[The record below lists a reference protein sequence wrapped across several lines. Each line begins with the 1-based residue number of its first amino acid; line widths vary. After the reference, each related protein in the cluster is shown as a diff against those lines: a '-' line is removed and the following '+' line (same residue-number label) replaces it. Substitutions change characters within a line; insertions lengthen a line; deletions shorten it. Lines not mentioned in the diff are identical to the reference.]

1 MPGPP
6 TRVCPPTHPATFS
19 PGWCSPRSVLPDVGA
34 AGDNGSVTFVQPML
48 PLWENERR
56 ENERARELD
65 HTDRIVADS
74 TNRFAWLKARA
85 KGVTATDVARLSSTR
100 ALRGVAM
107 EKLLGTGFGGNA
119 FTDHGRDR
127 EPEIARWTRGVYGM
141 EPSSALFHSTGNRLH
156 LATPDGLRGR
166 GGTLELCEIKTT
178 GKSWSSIPRSYLR
191 QVWWQQYVLGAE
203 RTLVVWEQHDNFV
216 PVDVEPRC
224 KWVDRD
230 ENEIHVL
237 VSLADRLLD
246 MMRAGYVPAR

>member
-1 MPGPP
+1 MLSLWDDEPVRMP
-6 TRVCPPTHPATFS
+6 
-19 PGWCSPRSVLPDVGA
+19 
-34 AGDNGSVTFVQPML
+34 
-48 PLWENERR
+48 
-56 ENERARELD
+56 D
-65 HTDRIVADS
+65 HTDRIVADA

-107 EKLLGTGFGGNA
+107 EKLLGTGFGA
-119 FTDHGRDR
+119 S
-127 EPEIARWTRGVYGM
+127 P
-141 EPSSALFHSTGNRLH
+141 NRLH
-156 LATPDGLRGR
+156 LATPDGLRSNGAS
-166 GGTLELCEIKTT
+166 LELCEIKTT

-216 PVDVEPRC
+216 PLDAEPRC

-246 MMRAGYVPAR
+246 MMRSGYVPAH